1 MTSTVT
7 PDGAPKSADNVAA
20 EQDSANR
27 QWLTFIKVSGL
38 TAKVGPWM
46 RLDTE
51 VGPLLSARVDGPDAA
66 KAVQGLVTGGRVVG
80 IVGEFHRPS
89 LDYTVPGRIACVWQ
103 SNGVWVEFWH
113 PDRPG
118 AKPTP
123 LTARPKAPLTAV
135 SPKAAARQSLIS
147 RASARLLYPRRK
159 KESTS
164 R

>member
-1 MTSTVT
+1 MADAETVT
-7 PDGAPKSADNVAA
+7 A

-27 QWLTFIKVSGL
+27 QWLTFIKASGL
-38 TAKVGPWM
+38 KAKVGPWM

-51 VGPLLSARVDGPDAA
+51 VGPLLSARVVGSDAA

-80 IVGEFHRPS
+80 IVGGFHRPN

-113 PDRPG
+113 PDQP
-118 AKPTP
+118 ATAPTP
-123 LTARPKAPLTAV
+123 LTTRPKTPLTAV

-147 RASARLLYPRRK
+147 RASGRLLYPRRK